1 MNLIKKCDCVTA
13 FALQWSHRKTYY
25 WLKLH
30 FIAERNSQFQTHGKF
45 MSEYLTVSQFQ
56 YKKKKL
62 FKDIWHSITKLTLY
76 MLVIALKDDRYLY
89 IK

>member
-30 FIAERNSQFQTHGKF
+30 FIAERNSQFQTHGKCQNI
-45 MSEYLTVSQFQ
+45 SQRLSFST
-56 YKKKKL
+56 KKKL